1 MSENDHVIPPAVER
15 MFAKEMNA
23 TTISLPS
30 SHASL
35 ISHPNETVRSIP
47 VMLIILLQIHY
58 KRSYHE
64 MLGNRQRYQTGMQY
78 LHPRT
83 RSLKR
88 RSVLAVV
95 GRTAAQKNQ
104 KKIVKAGVIYQRLAA
119 LPAMICP
126 AQKTAIISS
135 CRLTVTKK
143 PSEHQQY
150 GMLSRPTAGHEL
162 ASDVA

>member
-1 MSENDHVIPPAVER
+1 MKLRITHHSPVYYLLIWWICYHESIRHSKQKIWPSSWKQLPTWYQVSENDHVIPPAVER

-95 GRTAAQKNQ
+95 GRTHA
-104 KKIVKAGVIYQRLAA
+104 KK
-119 LPAMICP
+119 
-126 AQKTAIISS
+126 S
-135 CRLTVTKK
+135 KK
-143 PSEHQQY
+143 DCE
-150 GMLSRPTAGHEL
+150 SRRNIPTAG
-162 ASDVA
+162 V